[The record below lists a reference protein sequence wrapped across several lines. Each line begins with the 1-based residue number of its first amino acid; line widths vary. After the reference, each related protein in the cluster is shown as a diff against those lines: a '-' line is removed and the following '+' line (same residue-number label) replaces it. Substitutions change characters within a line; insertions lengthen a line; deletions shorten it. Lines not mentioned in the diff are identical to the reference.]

1 MVLFL
6 LWCLEGFYGEFESEE
21 GKAILKKLGISGSY
35 EGIGHC
41 ILGYALDTPDA
52 APRKPN
58 RVVWVE

>member
-1 MVLFL
+1 MNKV
-6 LWCLEGFYGEFESEE
+6 
-21 GKAILKKLGISGSY
+21 LKKLGISGSY